1 MKEKTFCSI
10 CLNLLIFVTLL
21 NTQSKY
27 FNMHQVNLTENIYYL
42 GFNDRRTHLFENFW
56 PIPYGIS
63 YNSYLIVDEKIALID
78 TVEHSFTDDYLDQI
92 EKLTNGRP
100 VDYLVINHMEPD
112 HSGALKAIATKYP
125 EITLV
130 GNKKT
135 FDMVAN
141 YYKLS
146 GNMLEVYD
154 DSELPL
160 GQHRLRFATIPMVHW
175 PETMVSYEMTNK
187 ILFTGDAFG
196 SFGTLDGGIFD
207 DELNLSMY
215 EEELMRYFTNIV
227 GKYCP
232 HTQRALKKVESMD
245 IKMIAATHGPIW
257 RTNLQYILDRYQKWS
272 TYTTEPGAVIV
283 YGSMYGNTAKM
294 ADVIARQLAVRG
306 VKNIRVYDASKTHA
320 SYIISDIFKYRAF
333 IIGSAAYNNELFP
346 SVESLVTKIEH
357 MGIKN
362 HLLGIFG
369 SFGWNGGGVK
379 NLQKFAENIKW
390 ELVYE
395 PVEEKGTLKQDK
407 FEQCIEL
414 ANAMADQLQSE

>member
-1 MKEKTFCSI
+1 
-10 CLNLLIFVTLL
+10 
-21 NTQSKY
+21 
-27 FNMHQVNLTENIYYL
+27 MHQVNLAENIYYL

-56 PIPYGIS
+56 PIPNGVS

-78 TVEHSFTDDYLDQI
+78 TVERAYIDEFLEQI
-92 EKLTNGRP
+92 EELTGGRA

-112 HSGALKAIATKYP
+112 HSGALKAVVAKYP
-125 EITLV
+125 GITLV

-141 YYKLS
+141 YYQTTEKT
-146 GNMLEVYD
+146 LEVYD
-154 DSELPL
+154 ESELPL
-160 GQHRLRFATIPMVHW
+160 GNHRLSFAPIPMVHW
-175 PETMVSYEMTNK
+175 PETMVTFETTRK

-207 DELNLSMY
+207 DELNLAFY

-232 HTQRALKKVESMD
+232 HTQRALKKIQTLDV
-245 IKMIAATHGPIW
+245 KMLAPTHGPVW
-257 RTNLQYILDRYQKWS
+257 RTNLQYMLDRYEKWS

-294 ADVIARQLAVRG
+294 ADVIARQLSVRG

-320 SYIISDIFKYRAF
+320 SYIISDIFKFKGF
-333 IIGSAAYNNELFP
+333 IVGSAAYNNELFP
-346 SVESLVTKIEH
+346 SVENLVNKIEH
-357 MGIKN
+357 TGIKN

-369 SFGWNGGGVK
+369 SYGWNGGGVK

-390 ELVYE
+390 EVVSE
-395 PVEEKGTLKQDK
+395 PVEEKGTLKADK
-407 FEQCIEL
+407 YQQCIEL
-414 ANAMADQLQSE
+414 ANAMADRLLND

>member
-1 MKEKTFCSI
+1 
-10 CLNLLIFVTLL
+10 
-21 NTQSKY
+21 
-27 FNMHQVNLTENIYYL
+27 MHQVNLTDNIYYL

-56 PIPYGIS
+56 PIPYGVS

-78 TVEHSFTDDYLDQI
+78 TVERTFIDDYLDQI
-92 EKLTNGRP
+92 EVLTDGRP

-112 HSGALKAIATKYP
+112 HSGALKAVVTKYP
-125 EITLV
+125 NITLV

-146 GNMLEVYD
+146 TQTLEVYD

-160 GQHRLRFATIPMVHW
+160 GKHRLSFTTIPMVHW
-175 PETMVSYEMTNK
+175 PETMVTFEVSEK

-207 DELNLSMY
+207 DELNMASY

-232 HTQRALKKVESMD
+232 HTQRALKKVQTLD
-245 IKMIAATHGPIW
+245 VKVLAPTHGPVW
-257 RTNLQYILDRYQKWS
+257 RTDLNYILGKYEKWS
-272 TYTTEPGAVIV
+272 SYATEPGAVIV

-294 ADVIARQLAVRG
+294 ADVIARQLSVRG

-320 SYIISDIFKYRAF
+320 SYIISDIFKYKAF

-346 SVESLVTKIEH
+346 AVESLVTKIEH

-369 SFGWNGGGVK
+369 SYGWNGGGVK

-390 ELVYE
+390 EVVYE
-395 PVEEKGTLKQDK
+395 PVEEKGTLKKEK
-407 FEQCIEL
+407 FGQCLEL
-414 ANAMADQLQSE
+414 ANAMADKLLS

>member
-1 MKEKTFCSI
+1 
-10 CLNLLIFVTLL
+10 
-21 NTQSKY
+21 
-27 FNMHQVNLTENIYYL
+27 MHQVNLTDDIYYL

-56 PIPYGIS
+56 PIPYGVS

-78 TVEHSFTDDYLDQI
+78 TVERTFIDDYLDQI
-92 EKLTNGRP
+92 EALTGGRP

-112 HSGALKAIATKYP
+112 HSGALKAVVTKYP
-125 EITLV
+125 NITLV

-146 GNMLEVYD
+146 TQTLEVYD

-160 GQHRLRFATIPMVHW
+160 GKHRLSFTTIPMVHW
-175 PETMVSYEMTNK
+175 PETMVTFEASEK

-207 DELNLSMY
+207 DELNMASY

-232 HTQRALKKVESMD
+232 HTQRALKKVQTLD
-245 IKMIAATHGPIW
+245 VKVLAPTHGPVW
-257 RTNLQYILDRYQKWS
+257 RTDLNYILGKYEKWS
-272 TYTTEPGAVIV
+272 SYATEPGAVIV

-320 SYIISDIFKYRAF
+320 SYIISDIFKYKAF

-346 SVESLVTKIEH
+346 AVESLVTKIEH

-369 SFGWNGGGVK
+369 SYGWNGGGVK

-390 ELVYE
+390 EVVYE
-395 PVEEKGTLKQDK
+395 PVEEKGTLKKEK
-407 FEQCIEL
+407 FGQCLEL
-414 ANAMADQLQSE
+414 ANAMADKLLS

>member
-1 MKEKTFCSI
+1 LVEFAYFRLRLKTH
-10 CLNLLIFVTLL
+10 
-21 NTQSKY
+21 SKQK
-27 FNMHQVNLTENIYYL
+27 NMHQVNLAENIFYL
-42 GFNDRRTHLFENFW
+42 GFNDRRTQLFENLW
-56 PIPYGIS
+56 PIPFGVS

-78 TVEHSFTDDYLDQI
+78 TVERTFVDEYLDQI
-92 EKLTNGRP
+92 EILTNGRK

-112 HSGALKAIATKYP
+112 HSGALKAVVAKYP
-125 EITLV
+125 DIILV

-141 YYKLS
+141 YYQIS
-146 GNMLEVYD
+146 ENMLEVYD

-160 GQHRLRFATIPMVHW
+160 GKHRLSFTTIPMVHW
-175 PETMVSYEMTNK
+175 PETMATFENKNK

-207 DELNLSMY
+207 DELNLAYY

-232 HTQRALKKVESMD
+232 HTQRALKKVQTLD
-245 IKMIAATHGPIW
+245 VKMLASTHGPIW
-257 RTNLQYILDRYQKWS
+257 RSNLNYILDRYEKWS
-272 TYTTEPGAVIV
+272 TYTTDAGAVIV

-294 ADVIARQLAVRG
+294 ADTIARQLAVRG

-333 IIGSAAYNNELFP
+333 IVGSAAYNNELFP
-346 SVESLVTKIEH
+346 SVEALVTKIEH
-357 MGIKN
+357 TGIKD

-390 ELVYE
+390 DLVYQ
-395 PVEEKGTLKQDK
+395 PVEEKGTLKKDK
-407 FEQCIEL
+407 FEQCIAL
-414 ANAMADQLQSE
+414 ANAMADRLLND

>member
-1 MKEKTFCSI
+1 
-10 CLNLLIFVTLL
+10 
-21 NTQSKY
+21 
-27 FNMHQVNLTENIYYL
+27 MHQVNLAEDIYYI
-42 GFNDRRTHLFENFW
+42 GFNDRRTHLFENLW
-56 PIPYGIS
+56 PIPNGVS

-78 TVEHSFTDDYLDQI
+78 TVEHSFVDDYLKQI
-92 EKLTNGRP
+92 EILTNGRP

-112 HSGALKAIATKYP
+112 HSGALKAVVCKYP
-125 EITLV
+125 NITLV

-141 YYKLS
+141 YYMLA
-146 GNMLEVYD
+146 GNTLEVYD

-160 GQHRLRFATIPMVHW
+160 GKHRLRFATIPMVHW
-175 PETMVSYEMTNK
+175 PETMVSYEMTSK

-207 DELNLSMY
+207 DELNLAMY
-215 EEELMRYFTNIV
+215 EEELMRYYTNIV

-232 HTQRALKKVESMD
+232 HTQRALKKIESMD
-245 IKMIAATHGPIW
+245 VKMLAATHGPVW
-257 RTNLQYILDRYQKWS
+257 RTDLQYILNRYQKWS
-272 TYTTEPGAVIV
+272 TYTTETGAVIV
-283 YGSMYGNTAKM
+283 YGSMYGHTAKM

-320 SYIISDIFKYRAF
+320 SYIISDIFKYKAF

-390 ELVYE
+390 ELVYQ
-395 PVEEKGTLKQDK
+395 PVEEKGALKQEK
-407 FEQCIEL
+407 FEHCIEL
-414 ANAMADQLQSE
+414 ANAMADKLLE

>member
-1 MKEKTFCSI
+1 
-10 CLNLLIFVTLL
+10 
-21 NTQSKY
+21 
-27 FNMHQVNLTENIYYL
+27 MHQVKLAENIFYL
-42 GFNDRRTHLFENFW
+42 GVNDRRTHLFENLW
-56 PIPYGIS
+56 PIPNGVS

-78 TVEHSFTDDYLDQI
+78 TVERTFIDDYLDQI
-92 EKLTNGRP
+92 ELLTNGKK
-100 VDYLVINHMEPD
+100 VDYLIINHMEPD
-112 HSGALKAIATKYP
+112 HSGALKAVVAKYP

-141 YYKLS
+141 YYKITE
-146 GNMLEVYD
+146 NMLEVYD

-160 GQHRLRFATIPMVHW
+160 GKHRLSFATIPMVHW
-175 PETMVSYEMTNK
+175 PETMVTFENTNK

-207 DELNLSMY
+207 DEINLSFY

-232 HTQRALKKVESMD
+232 HTQRALKKVQTLD
-245 IKMIAATHGPIW
+245 VKMLAATHGPIW
-257 RTNLQYILDRYQKWS
+257 RGDLSYILNRYEKWS
-272 TYTTEPGAVIV
+272 TYTTDPGAVIV

-320 SYIISDIFKYRAF
+320 SYIISDIFKYKGF
-333 IIGSAAYNNELFP
+333 IVGSAAYNNELFP
-346 SVESLVTKIEH
+346 SVENLVTKIEH
-357 MGIKN
+357 YGIKD

-390 ELVYE
+390 ELVSQ
-395 PVEEKGTLKQDK
+395 PVEEKGTLKTDK
-407 FEQCIEL
+407 YQQCIDL
-414 ANAMADQLQSE
+414 ANAMADKLLA

>member
-1 MKEKTFCSI
+1 
-10 CLNLLIFVTLL
+10 
-21 NTQSKY
+21 
-27 FNMHQVNLTENIYYL
+27 MHQVNLADDIYYL

-56 PIPYGIS
+56 PIPCGVS

-78 TVEHSFTDDYLDQI
+78 TVERTFIDDYLDQI
-92 EKLTNGRP
+92 EVLTGGRP

-112 HSGALKAIATKYP
+112 HSGALKAVVTKYP
-125 EITLV
+125 NITLV

-146 GNMLEVYD
+146 TQTLEVYD

-160 GQHRLRFATIPMVHW
+160 GKHRLSFTTIPMVHW
-175 PETMVSYEMTNK
+175 PETMVTFDTSEK

-207 DELNLSMY
+207 DELNMANY

-232 HTQRALKKVESMD
+232 HTQRALKKVQTLD
-245 IKMIAATHGPIW
+245 VKVLAPTHGPVW
-257 RTNLQYILDRYQKWS
+257 RTDLNYILGKYEKWS
-272 TYTTEPGAVIV
+272 SYETEPGAVIV

-306 VKNIRVYDASKTHA
+306 VKNIRIYDASKTHA
-320 SYIISDIFKYRAF
+320 SYIISDIFKYKAF

-346 SVESLVTKIEH
+346 AVESLVTKIEH

-369 SFGWNGGGVK
+369 SYGWNGGGVK

-390 ELVYE
+390 EVVYE
-395 PVEEKGTLKQDK
+395 PVEEKGTLKKEK
-407 FEQCIEL
+407 FGQCLEL
-414 ANAMADQLQSE
+414 ANTMADKLLC

>member
-1 MKEKTFCSI
+1 
-10 CLNLLIFVTLL
+10 
-21 NTQSKY
+21 
-27 FNMHQVNLTENIYYL
+27 MHQIKLAENIYYL

-56 PIPYGIS
+56 PIPNGVS

-78 TVEHSFTDDYLDQI
+78 TVERTFVDEYLDQI
-92 EKLTNGRP
+92 ETLTNGRP

-112 HSGALKAIATKYP
+112 HSGALKAVVAKYP
-125 EITLV
+125 QITLV

-135 FDMVAN
+135 FDMVDN
-141 YYKLS
+141 YYQATTQR
-146 GNMLEVYD
+146 LEVYD

-160 GQHRLRFATIPMVHW
+160 GKRRLSFTTIPMVHW
-175 PETMVSYEMTNK
+175 PETMVSFETTQK

-196 SFGTLDGGIFD
+196 SFGTLDGGVFD
-207 DELNLSMY
+207 DELNLSFY

-232 HTQRALKKVESMD
+232 HTQRALKKVQTLD
-245 IKMIAATHGPIW
+245 VKMLAATHGPVW
-257 RTNLQYILDRYQKWS
+257 RTNLAYILDRYEKWS
-272 TYTTEPGAVIV
+272 SYITEPGAVIV

-294 ADVIARQLAVRG
+294 ADVVARQLAVRG

-320 SYIISDIFKYRAF
+320 SYIISDIFKFKAF
-333 IIGSAAYNNELFP
+333 IVGSAAYNNELFP
-346 SVESLVTKIEH
+346 SVESLLTKIEH

-390 ELVYE
+390 ELIGE
-395 PVEEKGTLKQDK
+395 PVEEKGTLKADK
-407 FEQCIEL
+407 YQQCIEL
-414 ANAMADQLQSE
+414 ANAIADKLKD

>member
-1 MKEKTFCSI
+1 
-10 CLNLLIFVTLL
+10 
-21 NTQSKY
+21 
-27 FNMHQVNLTENIYYL
+27 MHQIKLAENIFYL
-42 GFNDRRTHLFENFW
+42 GVNDRRTHLFENLW
-56 PIPYGIS
+56 PIPNGVS

-78 TVEHSFTDDYLDQI
+78 TVERTFIDDYLDQI
-92 EKLTNGRP
+92 EVLTDGRK

-112 HSGALKAIATKYP
+112 HSGALKAVVAKYP

-141 YYKLS
+141 YYKITD
-146 GNMLEVYD
+146 NTLEVYD

-160 GQHRLRFATIPMVHW
+160 GKHRLTFATIPMVHW
-175 PETMVSYEMTNK
+175 PETMVTLEMTDK
-187 ILFTGDAFG
+187 ILFSGDAFG

-207 DELNLSMY
+207 DEINLDNY
-215 EEELMRYFTNIV
+215 QEELMRYFTNIV

-232 HTQRALKKVESMD
+232 HTQRALKKVQTLD
-245 IKMIAATHGPIW
+245 VKMIAATHGPIW
-257 RTNLQYILDRYQKWS
+257 RSNLNYILDRYEKWS
-272 TYTTEPGAVIV
+272 TYTTDPGAVIV

-306 VKNIRVYDASKTHA
+306 IKNIRVYDASKTHA
-320 SYIISDIFKYRAF
+320 SYIISDIFKYKAF
-333 IIGSAAYNNELFP
+333 IVGSAAYNNELFP
-346 SVESLVTKIEH
+346 SVENLVTKIEH
-357 MGIKN
+357 YGIKN

-390 ELVYE
+390 ELAYQ
-395 PVEEKGTLKQDK
+395 PVEEKGTLKADK
-407 FEQCIEL
+407 FQQCIDL
-414 ANAMADQLQSE
+414 ANAVADKLESIQ